1 MAQSKE
7 EADKMMA
14 VLSPAMLTILAAGTA
29 TLQARQMLIAQ
40 TAQPLGA
47 EAVTNATKG
56 LATAF
61 SIGSLVEFL
70 ISPMFG
76 KISEMYGRK
85 PLFLAF
91 LIGPATTRALCVL
104 IKPPDV
110 RIPMLWADFA
120 GARFMGLQ
128 PTVSVCQTM
137 ISDIVPVAD
146 QPKARSQI
154 QAAQSMGQIIGNY
167 ASGYINATFGP
178 ATTYIVTGLI
188 PASCFLILGGVLGET
203 HPTLKAGTKTADASA
218 TGASAAPAK
227 VEKKG
232 FAVLL
237 NDPKCIFQAVTLGF
251 YEFMTYPPLS
261 TAAILLMKERLSWG
275 PLQAGRFSAGHALA
289 VFMGS
294 ICSSRLQGVLG
305 KKLYV
310 TFAHCSMSLA
320 YAIWGAATNS
330 TTMLMSL
337 VPMALGS
344 GAKEIMM
351 TNFVKRA
358 ADLGMGKG
366 EAGSVVQAM
375 GAAMRMLA
383 PQLFIR
389 LYTAASGKGSSLP
402 PGSPMFLVTFVAL
415 LQEVLYRL
423 SQ

>member
-40 TAQPLGA
+40 TAQPMGA
-47 EAVTNATKG
+47 EAVTAATKG

-70 ISPMFG
+70 ISPIFG
-76 KISEMYGRK
+76 KMSEKYGRK
-85 PLFLAF
+85 PIFLSF
-91 LIGPATTRALCVL
+91 LLGPAATRALCVL
-104 IKPPDV
+104 IKPPNL

-137 ISDIVPVAD
+137 ISDIVPVD
-146 QPKARSQI
+146 QQPKARSQI

-178 ATTYIVTGLI
+178 ATTYIITGLI
-188 PASCFLILGGVLGET
+188 PATSFLVLGGMLSET
-203 HPTLKAGTKTADASA
+203 HPAFKAGAKIEDAPA
-218 TGASAAPAK
+218 TGTAAPVK

-232 FAVLL
+232 FGVLL
-237 NDPKCIFQAVTLGF
+237 NDPKCCFQALTLGF
-251 YEFMTYPPLS
+251 YEFMTYPPIS
-261 TAAILLMKERLSWG
+261 TVSILFMKERLSWG
-275 PLQAGRFSAGHALA
+275 PLEAGRFSAGHALA

-294 ICSSRLQGVLG
+294 MISSRLQGIIG

-310 TFAHCSMSLA
+310 TLAHCSMSVA
-320 YAIWGAATNS
+320 YAIWGSATNS
-330 TTMLMSL
+330 TNMLLSL

-344 GAKEIMM
+344 GAKEVLM
-351 TNFVKRA
+351 TSFVKRA

-383 PQLFIR
+383 PQLFIQ
-389 LYTAASGKGSSLP
+389 LYTRASGKNKSLP
-402 PGSPMFLVTFVAL
+402 PGAPMFLVTFVAL
-415 LQEVLYRL
+415 LQEVLHRL
-423 SQ
+423 SS